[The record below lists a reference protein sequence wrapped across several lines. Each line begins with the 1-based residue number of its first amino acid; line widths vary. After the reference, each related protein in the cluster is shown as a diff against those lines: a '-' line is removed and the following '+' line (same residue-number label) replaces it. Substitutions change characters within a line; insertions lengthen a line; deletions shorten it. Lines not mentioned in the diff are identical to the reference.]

1 MASFKHMANG
11 KVKITIT
18 HGKTFDGKPKKY
30 YKTVEYTTDRQLEVD
45 AALFL
50 ADIMNGE
57 INKASST
64 TIGALF
70 KDFMGTRKDI
80 KPSTADRYG
89 TLYERQIKPYFHTRK
104 VNSLTRPDVRK
115 WVAELLEHGNI
126 KTKGPLAPKTVKNA
140 LALLSTLYSHAIYE
154 LELVDKNPCE
164 KIKVN
169 NLGKPMAV
177 KEFYTEEE
185 LTQMLV
191 LLDKRLDDPKAI
203 THATLIYLILFTGL
217 RTGEIMGLKWD
228 DVNLFNNSIKVVE
241 TRVCTATNGI
251 VVGTTKTTSSER
263 EITMPVFISQ
273 MLRQL
278 KQHQE
283 QCKEKIGDEW
293 TETNYVSVTIKGTP
307 SHPRNMYDWFKRFLK
322 SNGLKDSTVHDLR
335 HTHAALLTSLGVQ
348 IIDISKR
355 LGHSNTRVTQE
366 VYEYLFKNMDNVIS
380 LELDNYYKN
389 VAKM

>member
-1 MASFKHMANG
+1 MASYKHMANG

-30 YKTVEYTTDRQLEVD
+30 YKTVDYTTDRQLDLD

-57 INKASST
+57 INRASST

-70 KDFMGTRKDI
+70 KDFKKTRKDI
-80 KPSTADRYG
+80 KPSTMDRYG

-104 VNSLTRPDVRK
+104 VNSITRPDVRK
-115 WVAELLEHGNI
+115 WVAELLDHGHA

-140 LALLSTLYSHAIYE
+140 LALLSSLYVYAIYE
-154 LELVDKNPCE
+154 LELVEKNPCE
-164 KIKVN
+164 RIKVKKM
-169 NLGKPMAV
+169 GKPAAA
-177 KEFYTEEE
+177 KEYYTDKE
-185 LTQMLV
+185 LAHLLV
-191 LLDKRLDDPKAI
+191 LLDNKLDDPKSI

-217 RTGEIMGLKWD
+217 RTSEIMGLKWD
-228 DVNLFNNSIKVVE
+228 NVNFFNNTIKIVE
-241 TRVCTATNGI
+241 ARVCTATNRI
-251 VVGTTKTTSSER
+251 VVGDTKTTSSER
-263 EITMPVFISQ
+263 EITVPEFIVD
-273 MLRQL
+273 MLRRL
-278 KQHQE
+278 KSHQD
-283 QCKEKIGDEW
+283 QCKQIMGEEW
-293 TETNYVSVTIKGTP
+293 TDTGYVSVTNKGTP

-322 SNGLKDSTVHDLR
+322 RSDLKDSTVHDLR

-366 VYEYLFKNMDNVIS
+366 IYEYLFKNMDNVIS